1 MKNAQKVS
9 TAQQVLD
16 HAKSL
21 GFEDAYLTY
30 CDEEGTL
37 FESVEDVAKE
47 TFPGEVN
54 IGIHLILDEELRLL
68 IEEGEEDSDDP
79 PRTTFVS

>member
-1 MKNAQKVS
+1 MKNEQKVAV
-9 TAQQVLD
+9 AQQVLD

-37 FESVEDVAKE
+37 YESVEDVAKE
-47 TFPGEVN
+47 TLAGEVT
-54 IGIHLILDEELRLL
+54 IAVHLILDEELSLL
-68 IEEGEEDSDDP
+68 VEEGEEDSDDP